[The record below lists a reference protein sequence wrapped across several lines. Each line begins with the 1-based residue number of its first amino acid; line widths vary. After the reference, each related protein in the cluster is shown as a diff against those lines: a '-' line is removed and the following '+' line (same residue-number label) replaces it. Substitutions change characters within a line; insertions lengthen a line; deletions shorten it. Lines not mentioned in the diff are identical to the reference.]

1 MNKIK
6 TTLCNPFKIIL
17 NNFKTELFILLLS
30 IAFFI
35 FGTLVYN
42 SNVDVRTV
50 LDNLT
55 SVIFLNDRLNMI
67 ATILT
72 ITTGFYLTIATVVA
86 VSVINVSKTI
96 LESQSDKPIITLIM
110 LGVVEN
116 IACIILCTLLISK
129 NDCDTKNIFISFLL
143 LVVIL
148 LSLGTFTKFINFV
161 RHLLIEN
168 MKQMQIDIKVNN
180 RKEEELIEI
189 FEKIEKNTRV
199 K

>member
-6 TTLCNPFKIIL
+6 TSLCNPFKIIL

-86 VSVINVSKTI
+86 VSVINVSKAI

-189 FEKIEKNTRV
+189 FEKIEKNTRI

>member
-35 FGTLVYN
+35 LGTLVYN

-86 VSVINVSKTI
+86 VSVINVSKAI

>member
-35 FGTLVYN
+35 LGTLVYN

-86 VSVINVSKTI
+86 VSVINVSKAI

-168 MKQMQIDIKVNN
+168 MKQMQIDIKVND

>member
-35 FGTLVYN
+35 FVTLVYN

-86 VSVINVSKTI
+86 VSVINVSKAI

>member
-35 FGTLVYN
+35 LGTLVYN

-86 VSVINVSKTI
+86 NKC
-96 LESQSDKPIITLIM
+96 Q
-110 LGVVEN
+110 
-116 IACIILCTLLISK
+116 
-129 NDCDTKNIFISFLL
+129 
-143 LVVIL
+143 
-148 LSLGTFTKFINFV
+148 
-161 RHLLIEN
+161 
-168 MKQMQIDIKVNN
+168 
-180 RKEEELIEI
+180 
-189 FEKIEKNTRV
+189 
-199 K
+199 

>member
-30 IAFFI
+30 IAFFV

-86 VSVINVSKTI
+86 VSVINVSKAI

>member
-86 VSVINVSKTI
+86 VSVINVSKAI

-189 FEKIEKNTRV
+189 FEKIEKNTRI

>member
-86 VSVINVSKTI
+86 VSVINVSKAI

>member
-6 TTLCNPFKIIL
+6 TTLCNHFKIIL

-86 VSVINVSKTI
+86 VSVINVSKAI

>member
-35 FGTLVYN
+35 LGTLVYN

-86 VSVINVSKTI
+86 VSVINVSRAI

-110 LGVVEN
+110 LGIIEN
-116 IACIILCTLLISK
+116 IVCIILCTWLIG
-129 NDCDTKNIFISFLL
+129 DDEIKNIFVSFWLSI
-143 LVVIL
+143 VIL
-148 LSLGTFTKFINFV
+148 MSLVTFAKFINFV

-168 MKQMQIDIKVNN
+168 MKQMKKDFQVEDE
-180 RKEEELIEI
+180 KENELFSLLEN
-189 FEKIEKNTRV
+189 IEKNTRV